1 MQWST
6 VAIFLSV
13 CAFYTREDSGTGSVE
28 AVETSWG
35 AEEKLSCV
43 DTWFVPE
50 NGSCVCG
57 NTFDGIISCDEYT
70 KEVEV
75 EDCYCITL
83 DYTSTRN
90 TTRPVMGQCSFNCV
104 NVTKSYSDYIYHHV
118 PRELVSGDD
127 NNSVCGYLHRDR
139 TLCGRCEDGYY
150 MAAYSYTFECIHCH
164 QAKYIP
170 NWLWYVLVAYLP
182 LTIFIIIILVFRVS
196 VVSPKLYGVIIIV
209 QNVTSPLNIRILVE
223 AVKHDYTLNIIYQVM
238 TSLMSIWNLD
248 FFRTLLPGICL
259 QIDTLKV
266 LALDYL
272 IAVYP
277 MTVTVVAFVIL
288 ELHNRGF
295 KPVMCICRPF
305 YRVFARFRKD
315 WNLRT
320 SLIDAFVTFF
330 VLSTTKLLFVSV
342 NLLVYSNLYTPHG
355 EIVGT
360 CLYEDASVEYFG
372 PKHTPFGALA
382 VMVIFFLMILPVCL
396 LVFYESKCFQRCLI
410 KTRLKNRVLEDLVY
424 SFNQYYKDGSDG
436 SMDCR
441 WFAAFHIA
449 ARMSV
454 IALLFLPITALYFNF
469 LLIYVLVCS
478 IFMVAVEPYRA
489 EYRLYNSVEPCLCLL
504 LAGFL
509 AGITGINAA
518 NLLNRESVHWLF
530 VTTAVNGLLPLLY
543 LFVVS
548 TWWIL
553 QRTQCNFRMG
563 SKDISPDLPDRLLN
577 SDQYGSLSSTHS
589 IQ

>member
-1 MQWST
+1 MHWST
-6 VAIFLSV
+6 VAFILSACV
-13 CAFYTREDSGTGSVE
+13 LYTKEDSGTGSVE
-28 AVETSWG
+28 AVESSWG
-35 AEEKLSCV
+35 AEENLSCP

-57 NTFDGIISCDEYT
+57 NTFHGIVLCDEYT
-70 KEVEV
+70 KEVGV
-75 EDCYCITL
+75 EDCHCITL
-83 DYTSTRN
+83 DYTSSHN

-104 NVTKSYSDYIYHHV
+104 NNTKLYHIYHHV
-118 PRELVSGDD
+118 PQDLVSVGD
-127 NNSVCGYLHRDR
+127 NNSVCGYLHRKG
-139 TLCGRCEDGYY
+139 TLCGQCEDGYY

-182 LTIFIIIILVFRVS
+182 LTLFIIIILVFRVS
-196 VVSPKLYGVIIIV
+196 VVSPKLYGAITIV
-209 QNVTSPLNIRILVE
+209 QNVNEPLNILILSEGVR
-223 AVKHDYTLNIIYQVM
+223 HDYTLNIIYQVA
-238 TSLMSIWNLD
+238 TTLMNIWNLD

-277 MTVTVVAFVIL
+277 MAVTVVAFIIL

-295 KPVMCICRPF
+295 KPVMFICRPF

-330 VLSTTKLLFVSV
+330 FLSITKLLFVSV
-342 NLLVYSNLYTPHG
+342 TFLVHSHLYTPHG
-355 EIVGT
+355 EIVST
-360 CLYEDASVEYFG
+360 RLYEDASMEYFG
-372 PKHTPFGALA
+372 PTHAPFGALA
-382 VMVIFFLMILPVCL
+382 VMVIFFFMILPVCL
-396 LVFYESKCFQRCLI
+396 LVFYESKCFQRCLV
-410 KTRLKNRVLEDLVY
+410 KARLKNSVLEDLVQ
-424 SFNQYYKDGSDG
+424 SFNQYYKDGSGG

-441 WFAAFHIA
+441 WFAAFHVA
-449 ARMSV
+449 SRMS
-454 IALLFLPITALYFNF
+454 ITALIFLPVTALYFNF
-469 LLIYVLVCS
+469 LLLYLLVCS

-504 LAGFL
+504 LAGFF
-509 AGITGINAA
+509 AGITGVHTA
-518 NLLNRESVHWLF
+518 NLLSRVSVPWLLMI
-530 VTTAVNGLLPLLY
+530 TAVNGVLPLLY
-543 LFVVS
+543 LLIVS

-553 QRTQCNFRMG
+553 QRTPCNFRMACIG
-563 SKDISPDLPDRLLN
+563 FLFR
-577 SDQYGSLSSTHS
+577 T
-589 IQ
+589 